1 MFNLLE
7 PGHLIPIL
15 LVALIVFGPK
25 RLPELG
31 KSIGGALREFRRGT
45 QGLKEEFEQATHD
58 QPRQAEKTLAVPPS
72 AAPVMVIS
80 AAQASIPASEAG
92 PAVVSQ
98 AVVSEA
104 ERRQA

>member
-45 QGLKEEFEQATHD
+45 QGLKEEFDQASHD
-58 QPRQAEKTLAVPPS
+58 QPREAEKTLLSAQTV
-72 AAPVMVIS
+72 AAPVTVIS
-80 AAQASIPASEAG
+80 AAQASVPAPE
-92 PAVVSQ
+92 VSP
-98 AVVSEA
+98 VMVSET
-104 ERRQA
+104 ERRG